1 MIESIAHEAGMPGY
15 GKTTFNRINPDEVL
29 EKYAPDPAMMIPD
42 PVIALKDVQQAA
54 GWEKLLENLYRDN
67 SMEALD
73 KILPKE
79 QQEGALK
86 PAP

>member
-1 MIESIAHEAGMPGY
+1 
-15 GKTTFNRINPDEVL
+15 
-29 EKYAPDPAMMIPD
+29 MMIPD